1 MTTDINL
8 PSGSY
13 NAADL
18 IAAIQQSND
27 AEHQATIDALQ
38 AALSERDATVVNLNV
53 RVAELEALAV
63 GATEQGN
70 LLQAILVRLAAV
82 ESALPMTRAGF
93 GVTTE
98 VKNGNTCYKVQV
110 TDQNGRAQII
120 TFEIPLDSTSS
131 SNNSSSS
138 Y

>member
-13 NAADL
+13 NAVDL

-82 ESALPMTRAGF
+82 EASLPMTRAGF

-98 VKNGNTCYKVQV
+98 VINGNTSYKVQV

-120 TFEIPLDSTSS
+120 TFEIPLDNTS
-131 SNNSSSS
+131 SSSS